1 MADDSL
7 HGDAHLAGVL
17 MARLTPEQRAVVL
30 ASVPEFQ
37 ALQHA
42 RRMLWLRV
50 GHCGNEGSTDDL
62 LDLHSGRESLY
73 FGDA

>member
-17 MARLTPEQRAVVL
+17 MARLTPEQRAGVL

-50 GHCGNEGSTDDL
+50 GHCGNEGSTADL
-62 LDLHSGRESLY
+62 LDLYCSE
-73 FGDA
+73 DP